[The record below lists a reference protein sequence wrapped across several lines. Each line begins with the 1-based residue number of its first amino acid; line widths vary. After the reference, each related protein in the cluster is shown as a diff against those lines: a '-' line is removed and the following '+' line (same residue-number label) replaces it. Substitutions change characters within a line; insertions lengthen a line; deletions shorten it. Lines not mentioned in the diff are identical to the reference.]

1 MGADR
6 IPVRFQRVAAAF
18 DEGSRVR
25 LCESSGSEHSAA
37 AESVAD
43 LSDLVKSFIERG
55 NYRGDSTHSRDDGE
69 EIERDSL
76 EMDEELEGGYW
87 SDSETKNTLQQL
99 LDKNGG
105 GDDVKENIVAEVE
118 HACGV
123 IGDRLDREFK
133 RKLMAHLRHKGFDA
147 GLCKSKWVKS
157 SRFPAGDYEF
167 VDVNVNGTR
176 YIIEPFFTG
185 EFEIARPTSR
195 YTSLHN
201 VLPQIFVGEVE
212 ELKKIVR
219 IMCTAIKKSMKR
231 VDMPMPPWRRNG
243 YMLAKWFGSYKRT
256 TNAVSS
262 STKAFEFDES
272 LSAKRSFGFEVLPM
286 KSYYCRDSFATNNG
300 LRIGN
305 LTAAFQPKGI
315 GMEL

>member
-1 MGADR
+1 MGAYR
-6 IPVRFQRVAAAF
+6 IRARFQRVAAAF
-18 DEGSRVR
+18 DEGARVR
-25 LCESSGSEHSAA
+25 LCESSGSEHSGA

-43 LSDLVKSFIERG
+43 LSDLVQSFIERG
-55 NYRGDSTHSRDDGE
+55 NYSGDSRDDGE

-76 EMDEELEGGYW
+76 ETDEEVEGGYR

-99 LDKNGG
+99 LHTNGG
-105 GDDVKENIVAEVE
+105 GDNVKENIVAEVE

-133 RKLMAHLRHKGFDA
+133 RKLTTHLRHKGFDA

-176 YIIEPFFTG
+176 YIVEPFFTG

-201 VLPQIFVGEVE
+201 VLPQIFVGELD

-219 IMCTAIKKSMKR
+219 IMCAAIKKSMKS

-262 STKAFEFDES
+262 STKAFEIEES
-272 LSAKRSFGFEVLPM
+272 FGVKRSFGFEALPP
-286 KSYYCRDSFATNNG
+286 KSYYCRDSFAAKNG

-305 LTAAFQPKGI
+305 LTAAFQSKGI
-315 GMEL
+315 GTEL